1 MSKNIF
7 NPPIIPESS
16 NNPQKHA
23 SNLPKAG
30 VLAAMLAVIL
40 GIVSWYSNTQ
50 LAVVATPVTAPSI
63 AVINVPVVTPK
74 IEPAAVAAA
83 LNNPS
88 TPPPPAAEVKQVT
101 KALKAPVASSTPTS
115 SAQKDLAN
123 QLRSAL
129 SH

>member
-88 TPPPPAAEVKQVT
+88 TPPHHQPPRLNK
-101 KALKAPVASSTPTS
+101 L
-115 SAQKDLAN
+115 QKL
-123 QLRSAL
+123 
-129 SH
+129 